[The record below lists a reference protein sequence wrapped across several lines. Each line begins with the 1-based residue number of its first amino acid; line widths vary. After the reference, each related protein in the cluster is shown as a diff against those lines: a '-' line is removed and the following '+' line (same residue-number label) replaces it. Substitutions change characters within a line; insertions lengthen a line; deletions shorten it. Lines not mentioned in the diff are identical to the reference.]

1 MCVYVY
7 TYLHFCVYVPM
18 YKIIVL
24 LLFVDMILIPAAPL
38 QLLWCLPKHVFLSHL
53 FFLLYDFSKP
63 F

>member
-1 MCVYVY
+1 
-7 TYLHFCVYVPM
+7 M

-24 LLFVDMILIPAAPL
+24 ILFVDMILIPAAPL

-53 FFLLYDFSKP
+53 FFPLYDLSKP